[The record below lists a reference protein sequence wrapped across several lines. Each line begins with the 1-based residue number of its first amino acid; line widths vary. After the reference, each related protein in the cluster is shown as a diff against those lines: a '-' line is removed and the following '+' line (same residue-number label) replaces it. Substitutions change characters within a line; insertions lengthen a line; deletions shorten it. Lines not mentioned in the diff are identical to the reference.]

1 MRAIAVETK
10 GHWQGAIAG
19 RAVLA
24 HDQRALRR
32 KLVTLDNGLDVLVD
46 LPQTVALETGDA
58 LRLEDGRFAEIV
70 AASEALYAITGRSVA
85 HLAQLC
91 WHIGNRHLPCQI
103 ESKAGMPQ
111 RLLIGR
117 DHVIRDMLEGLGA
130 TVTEISAPFSPLR
143 GAYAGHDH
151 GHSHSHDH
159 GHGHHHHH
167 HG

>member
-1 MRAIAVETK
+1 MRATAIEPK
-10 GHWQGAIAG
+10 GQWQGSIAG

-32 KLVTLDNGLDVLVD
+32 KLITLDNGLDVLVD
-46 LPQTVALETGDA
+46 LAQTVALETGDA
-58 LRLEDGRFAEIV
+58 LRLEDGRLAEIV
-70 AASEALYAITGRSVA
+70 AANEALYAITGRSVA
-85 HLAQLC
+85 HLVELC

-103 ESKAGMPQ
+103 ESRSGVPQ

-117 DHVIRDMLEGLGA
+117 DHVIRVMLEGLGA

-143 GAYAGHDH
+143 GAYSGHE
-151 GHSHSHDH
+151 H

-167 HG
+167 G